1 MFWYYKAM
9 KRIIVAYDRKRGI
22 GASNDLLWVRDLPA
36 DLRHF
41 RDVTTGSTV
50 IMGRKTYES
59 IGKPLPNRYNI
70 IISRAPDKI
79 DGVTVVSSLDEAYAA
94 APTEDVYVI
103 GGGQIYELAIDR
115 VDEILATEVDATF
128 AQAEIFFPNLDLSV
142 WHEVSREH
150 HGSDENNRYAFD
162 FVVYVRQM

>member
-9 KRIIVAYDRKRGI
+9 KRIIVAYDENRGI

-79 DGVTVVSSLDEAYAA
+79 DGVTVVSSLDEAYAIA
-94 APTEDVYVI
+94 STEDVYVI

-115 VDEILATEVDATF
+115 VDEILATEVEATF
-128 AQAEIFFPNLDLSV
+128 PQAEIFFPEISKEV
-142 WHEVSREH
+142 WQETSREH
-150 HGSDENNRYAFD
+150 HKRDEKNKYPFD
-162 FVVYVRQM
+162 WVTYTRR

>member
-9 KRIIVAYDRKRGI
+9 KRIIVAYDKNRGI

-36 DLRHF
+36 DLRRF
-41 RDVTTGSTV
+41 RDVTTGSAV

-59 IGKPLPNRYNI
+59 IGKPLANRHNI
-70 IISRAPDKI
+70 VISRTPDRI

-94 APTEDVYVI
+94 APTEDIYVI
-103 GGGQIYELAIDR
+103 GGGQIYELAISR
-115 VDEILATEVDATF
+115 VDEILATEVEAAF
-128 AQAEIFFPNLDLSV
+128 PQAEIFFPELDPTM

-150 HGSDENNRYAFD
+150 HGSDENNKYAFD
-162 FVVYVRQM
+162 FVIYARSV